1 MTSTVG
7 GPVGS
12 CETASAAVVHS
23 SSLPTADKGPGR
35 SCSFNSAT
43 AYHYTHYD
51 TSNVDGVSGRYDTYL
66 NVIFRSLNPAGDTI

>member
-12 CETASAAVVHS
+12 CETWSAAVVHS
-23 SSLPTADKGPGR
+23 SSALPTADKGP

-51 TSNVDGVSGRYDTYL
+51 TSNSTHGVSDRYVYL
-66 NVIFRSLNPAGDTI
+66 NVIFP